1 MRALSFC
8 RHYSGFALQLLRQT
22 VLKCCNRAERSVFL
36 CAHAGFL
43 LNIES
48 LMTYADRWLL
58 PDGVEEILPA
68 EAKAIDALRRRLLDL
83 YSTWGY
89 DMVIPPLLEYTDSLL
104 IGLGRDVDLLTFKV
118 TDQLSGRTLGIRA
131 DITPQTARMDAHS
144 FNRAGANRLCYAG
157 HVVHTRPKNPLA
169 TRTPIQAGLELYGE
183 SGIAADIEV
192 VSLLLESLSLAGLS
206 CQHIDLGHVGI
217 YRAIAADAHL
227 SQEQEETFFELL
239 QRKAMTEIRDWVEA
253 NIQDAAVAALF
264 LALPGLAGDQSV
276 LQKAR
281 DLFADLPGAQLA
293 VEQLSQ
299 VAKVIEQRY
308 PSAEL
313 YFDLG
318 ELRGYHYLTGLV
330 FAAFA
335 PGYGNPIA
343 SGGRYDHIGEVFG
356 RARPATGFAVDIT
369 AISKLGLLPRTLS
382 TAIAVVES
390 DDPLQWKTINEL
402 RQSGERVINVS
413 STANLAELGCDR
425 ALVLTNSGYQVQAIS

>member
-1 MRALSFC
+1 
-8 RHYSGFALQLLRQT
+8 
-22 VLKCCNRAERSVFL
+22 
-36 CAHAGFL
+36 
-43 LNIES
+43 
-48 LMTYADRWLL
+48 MTYADRWLL
-58 PDGVEEILPA
+58 PDGVEEILPT
-68 EAKAIDALRRRLLDL
+68 EAKAIDTLRRRLLDL

-144 FNRAGANRLCYAG
+144 FHRTGANRLCYAG

-169 TRTPIQAGLELYGE
+169 TRTPIQAGLEFYGE
-183 SGIAADIEV
+183 PGIAADIEV
-192 VSLLLESLSLAGLS
+192 VSLLLESLAVAGLPR
-206 CQHIDLGHVGI
+206 QHIDLGHVGI
-217 YRAIAADAHL
+217 YRAIAASAGL
-227 SQEQEETFFELL
+227 TKVQEETFFELL
-239 QRKAMTEIRDWVEA
+239 QRKATTEIRTWVEA
-253 NIQDAAVAALF
+253 NIRDSVTANLF
-264 LALPGLAGDQSV
+264 LTLPGLAGDKSV
-276 LQKAR
+276 LQKAKA
-281 DLFADLPGAQLA
+281 LFSGLQAAQDA
-293 VEQLSQ
+293 VEQLLQ
-299 VAKVIEQRY
+299 VAEIIEQRY

-369 AISKLGLLPRTLS
+369 AISKLGLLPRASLR
-382 TAIAVVES
+382 AIAVIES
-390 DDPLQWKTINEL
+390 TDPLQWQAVRDL
-402 RQSGERVINVS
+402 RLQGERVVNVGATS
-413 STANLAELGCDR
+413 DFEELGCNR
-425 ALVLTNSGYQVQAIS
+425 QLVLQDGRYQVQAID

>member
-1 MRALSFC
+1 
-8 RHYSGFALQLLRQT
+8 
-22 VLKCCNRAERSVFL
+22 
-36 CAHAGFL
+36 
-43 LNIES
+43 
-48 LMTYADRWLL
+48 
-58 PDGVEEILPA
+58 
-68 EAKAIDALRRRLLDL
+68 LRRRLLDL

-144 FNRAGANRLCYAG
+144 FHRTGPNRLCYAG

-183 SGIAADIEV
+183 PGITADIEV

-206 CQHIDLGHVGI
+206 RQHIDLGHVGI
-217 YRAIAADAHL
+217 YRAIAADAGL
-227 SQEQEETFFELL
+227 SKVQEETFFELL
-239 QRKAMTEIRDWVEA
+239 QRKAVTEIHAWVGA
-253 NIQDAAVAALF
+253 TIKDDVAANLF
-264 LALPGLAGDQSV
+264 LALPGLAGDKTV
-276 LQKAR
+276 LERAR
-281 DLFADLPGAQLA
+281 KLFAGSHAAQQA
-293 VEQLSQ
+293 VEQLAR
-299 VAKVIEQRY
+299 VAEIIEQRY

-369 AISKLGLLPRTLS
+369 AISKLGLLPRSSLS
-382 TAIAVVES
+382 AIAVIES
-390 DDPLQWKTINEL
+390 TDPQQWQAVTEL
-402 RQSGERVINVS
+402 RQKGERVVS
-413 STANLAELGCDR
+413 VNAMTDLSELGCDR
-425 ALVLTNSGYQVQAIS
+425 QLVLRDGRYQIQPI

>member
-1 MRALSFC
+1 
-8 RHYSGFALQLLRQT
+8 
-22 VLKCCNRAERSVFL
+22 
-36 CAHAGFL
+36 
-43 LNIES
+43 
-48 LMTYADRWLL
+48 MTYADRWLL

-68 EAKAIDALRRRLLDL
+68 EAKAIDSLRRRLLDL

-144 FNRAGANRLCYAG
+144 FNRTGANRLCYAG

-169 TRTPIQAGLELYGE
+169 TRTPIQAGLEFYGE
-183 SGIAADIEV
+183 PGVAADIEV
-192 VSLLLESLSLAGLS
+192 VSLLLESLQLAGLPRL
-206 CQHIDLGHVGI
+206 HIDLGHVGI
-217 YRAIAADAHL
+217 YRAIAADAGL
-227 SQEQEETFFELL
+227 TKAQEDTFFELL
-239 QRKAMTEIRDWVEA
+239 QRKATTEIRTWVDV
-253 NIQDAAVAALF
+253 NIADQTKAQLF
-264 LALPGLAGDQSV
+264 LSLPGLAGNKSV

-281 DLFADLPGAQLA
+281 QLFGNVVAA
-293 VEQLSQ
+293 Q
-299 VAKVIEQRY
+299 VAVDQLDKVASIIEQRY
-308 PSAEL
+308 PTAEL

-369 AISKLGLLPRTLS
+369 AISKLGLLKKIGIPAVAVIES
-382 TAIAVVES
+382 SDANQWQAIQNLREQGQRVVAVG
-390 DDPLQWKTINEL
+390 D
-402 RQSGERVINVS
+402 G
-413 STANLAELGCDR
+413 ANLVELGCDR
-425 ALVLTNSGYQVQAIS
+425 QLLFQDGCYQVVAL

>member
-1 MRALSFC
+1 
-8 RHYSGFALQLLRQT
+8 
-22 VLKCCNRAERSVFL
+22 
-36 CAHAGFL
+36 
-43 LNIES
+43 
-48 LMTYADRWLL
+48 MTYADRWLL

-68 EAKAIDALRRRLLDL
+68 EAKAIDSLRRRLLDL

-144 FNRAGANRLCYAG
+144 FNRTGANRLCYAG
-157 HVVHTRPKNPLA
+157 HVVHTKPKNPLA

-183 SGIAADIEV
+183 VGPAADIEV
-192 VSLLLESLSLAGLS
+192 VSLLLESLQVAGLPRL
-206 CQHIDLGHVGI
+206 HIDLGHVGI
-217 YRAIAADAHL
+217 YRAIAADAGL
-227 SQEQEETFFELL
+227 NKVQEETFFELL
-239 QRKAMTEIRDWVEA
+239 QRKATTEIRAWVAA
-253 NIQDAAVAALF
+253 NIADPAKAELF
-264 LALPGLAGDQSV
+264 LMLPRLAGNKSV
-276 LQKAR
+276 LQNAR
-281 DLFADLPGAQLA
+281 ELFVGVPAA
-293 VEQLSQ
+293 Q
-299 VAKVIEQRY
+299 VAVDQLDEVARVIEQRY
-308 PSAEL
+308 PAAEL

-369 AISKLGLLPRTLS
+369 AISKLGLLSKTSVAAVAVVDTGDAQQWQAIQALRQQGQRI
-382 TAIAVVES
+382 IAVNG
-390 DDPLQWKTINEL
+390 DADLT
-402 RQSGERVINVS
+402 
-413 STANLAELGCDR
+413 ELGCDR
-425 ALVLTNSGYQVQAIS
+425 QLVLQDGEYQVIAL

>member
-1 MRALSFC
+1 M
-8 RHYSGFALQLLRQT
+8 
-22 VLKCCNRAERSVFL
+22 
-36 CAHAGFL
+36 
-43 LNIES
+43 I
-48 LMTYADRWLL
+48 YADRWLL

-68 EAKAIDALRRRLLDL
+68 EAKAIDSLRRRLLDL

-144 FNRAGANRLCYAG
+144 FNRTGANRLCYAG

-169 TRTPIQAGLELYGE
+169 TRTPIQAGLEFYGE
-183 SGIAADIEV
+183 SGVVADIEV
-192 VSLLLESLSLAGLS
+192 VSLLLESLQVAGLPRL
-206 CQHIDLGHVGI
+206 HIDLGHVGI
-217 YRAIAADAHL
+217 YRAIAADSGLTKA
-227 SQEQEETFFELL
+227 QEDTFFELL
-239 QRKAMTEIRDWVEA
+239 QRKATTEIRAWVDA
-253 NIQDAAVAALF
+253 NIADLTKAQLF
-264 LALPGLAGDQSV
+264 LSLPALAGNKLV

-281 DLFADLPGAQLA
+281 ELFGGVKAAQAA
-293 VEQLSQ
+293 VDQLDE
-299 VAKVIEQRY
+299 VASVIEQRY
-308 PSAEL
+308 PDAEL

-369 AISKLGLLPRTLS
+369 AISKLGVLTKTS
-382 TAIAVVES
+382 VSAIAVIETG
-390 DDPLQWKTINEL
+390 DAQQWAMIQNL
-402 RQSGERVINVS
+402 RAQGQRIISVS
-413 STANLAELGCDR
+413 SGANLVELGCHRQLLSQDGR
-425 ALVLTNSGYQVQAIS
+425 YQVVAL

>member
-1 MRALSFC
+1 
-8 RHYSGFALQLLRQT
+8 
-22 VLKCCNRAERSVFL
+22 
-36 CAHAGFL
+36 
-43 LNIES
+43 
-48 LMTYADRWLL
+48 MTYADRWLL

-68 EAKAIDALRRRLLDL
+68 EAKAIDTLRRRLLDL

-144 FNRAGANRLCYAG
+144 FHRAGANRLCYAG

-169 TRTPIQAGLELYGE
+169 TRTPIQAGLEFYGE

-192 VSLLLESLSLAGLS
+192 VSLLLESLAVAGLVR
-206 CQHIDLGHVGI
+206 QHIDLGHVGI
-217 YRAIAADAHL
+217 YRAIATSAGL
-227 SQEQEETFFELL
+227 SKAQEDTFFELL
-239 QRKAMTEIRDWVEA
+239 QRKAMTEIRAWVAA
-253 NIQDAAVAALF
+253 NIADTATANLF
-264 LALPGLAGDQSV
+264 LALPGLAGDKSV
-276 LQKAR
+276 LQKAKI
-281 DLFADLPGAQLA
+281 LFADLDAAQQA
-293 VEQLSQ
+293 VEQLVQ
-299 VAKVIEQRY
+299 VAEVIEQRY
-308 PSAEL
+308 PGAEL

-369 AISKLGLLPRTLS
+369 AISKLGLLPRAPLG
-382 TAIAVVES
+382 AIAVIES
-390 DDPLQWKTINEL
+390 ADPLQWQAVSEL
-402 RQSGERVINVS
+402 RRQGERVVNVNAAS
-413 STANLAELGCDR
+413 DLVELGCNR
-425 ALVLTNSGYQVQAIS
+425 QLVLRDGRYQVLAI